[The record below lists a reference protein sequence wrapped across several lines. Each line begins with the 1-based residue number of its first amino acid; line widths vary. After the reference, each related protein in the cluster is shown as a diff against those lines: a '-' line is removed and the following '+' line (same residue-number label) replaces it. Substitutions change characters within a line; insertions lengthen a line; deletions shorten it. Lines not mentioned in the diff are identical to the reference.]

1 MDIEKLLEGGE
12 SDTLDFKES
21 FDRRAKETV
30 GAFSNTIGGIILL
43 GVGNHGE
50 VIGLTV
56 GKNTLS
62 DIAHKISDA
71 TDPTVIPEVEALEHE
86 EKTIVLIRIKEF
98 PLKPVSVRGRCYRR
112 VGDSTRQMTSQE
124 IAEMHLHS
132 TGSSWDALSARGKT
146 LEDIDIENV
155 RRYIRNA
162 NATGR
167 RNLDIGEDPLKVLE
181 KLELV
186 KDDKPTWA
194 AVLLFGRTPQ
204 SPLVQAAVHCGRFK
218 EDVVIIDDRLIR
230 GTIVDQVNEVMDF
243 MRKNTNVRFVIT
255 GKPQRDEI
263 WDYPL
268 DALRE
273 AVLNAICH
281 RDYADS
287 AEIQIKIHDDRL
299 TIWSPGLLPPGIT
312 LKELYEPD
320 HSSKPRNKLI
330 AQVFYDTG
338 WIEKYGSGIQRI
350 TNLCAAQRIP
360 APVFEESSGGVRVT
374 FKRFFHTEEEL
385 ADPAFGLNER
395 QVKAVMYVQEH
406 EQITNREY
414 REMFNISERSALND
428 LAELCEKEVFVKIG
442 TTGKYTKYVLD
453 TSHNPKSDG

>member
-1 MDIEKLLEGGE
+1 VDVERLLAEGE
-12 SDTLDFKES
+12 SDTLEFKES
-21 FDRRAKETV
+21 FDEDTIETV
-30 GAFSNTIGGIILL
+30 DAFSNTRGGFVFIG
-43 GVGNHGE
+43 VKDNGE
-50 VIGLTV
+50 IIGLDI
-56 GKNTLS
+56 GRNTLNKFTN
-62 DIAHKISDA
+62 KISNA
-71 TDPTVIPEVEALEHE
+71 TVPTVIPNISVHVIR
-86 EKTIVLIRIKEF
+86 EKSIIAIHAQEY
-98 PLKPVSVRGRCYRR
+98 PLKPIAFKGRCYRR
-112 VGDSTRQMTSQE
+112 VGSSNRQMTPQE

-132 TGSSWDALSARGKT
+132 TGSSWDALPTPGKT
-146 LEDIDIENV
+146 LEDIDIGNV
-155 RRYIRNA
+155 KRYIRNA

-167 RNLDIGEDPLKVLE
+167 RNFEPGDDPMEIIG

-186 KDDKPTWA
+186 KNREPTWA
-194 AVLLFGRTPQ
+194 SILLFGKTPQ

-218 EDVVIIDDRLIR
+218 ENIIIIDDRLIR
-230 GTIVDQVNEVMDF
+230 GSIVDQVNEVMDF

-281 RDYADS
+281 RDYADN
-287 AEIQIKIHDDRL
+287 ADIQIKIHDDRL
-299 TIWSPGLLPPGIT
+299 TIWSPGLLPLGIT

-330 AQVFYDTG
+330 AQVFYDIG

-360 APVFEESSGGVRVT
+360 APVFEESLGGVLVT
-374 FKRFFHTEEEL
+374 FKRFFYTEEEL
-385 ADPAFGLNER
+385 AASEFGLNER
-395 QVKAVMYVQEH
+395 QVKAVIYVQGH

-428 LAELCEKEVFVKIG
+428 LAELCEKDVFVKIG
-442 TTGKYTKYVLD
+442 TTGKYTKYVLG
-453 TSHNPKSDG
+453 TSRNPKSDR